1 MGAGLL
7 ILSLGLLASGF
18 APCLTQTQPTQAAK
32 PAAPAAPAVPA
43 APADQST
50 AMFFGGPQK
59 VNVTVLY
66 EPYCKDSV
74 WFITKQLLPVY
85 GQLRKRLIVE
95 MVPFGRA
102 RMKVS
107 QGADTTVAFACRHG
121 QAECQAS
128 LIHACAINLYPDPDK
143 HLPFIACTLKAW
155 KPEKNV
161 AKCCTANKMEA
172 AKITGCASSQQGK
185 ILLRNMGLRTMSL
198 KPPINYVPSVVIDG
212 GFNKRYQK
220 KLQKQ
225 FKDTVC
231 KHFKPPVP
239 EPCVVKKRRGWFR
252 R

>member
-1 MGAGLL
+1 MALKS
-7 ILSLGLLASGF
+7 IREKS
-18 APCLTQTQPTQAAK
+18 Q
-32 PAAPAAPAVPA
+32 
-43 APADQST
+43 
-50 AMFFGGPQK
+50 

-66 EPYCKDSV
+66 EPYCKDSS

-85 GQLRKRLIVE
+85 VQLRKNLIVE

-102 RMKVS
+102 RMKQL
-107 QGADTTVAFACRHG
+107 QGSDTAVTFSCRHG

-128 LIHACAINLYPDPDK
+128 MIHACAVNLYPDPDK

-155 KPEKNV
+155 KPEENV
-161 AKCCTANKMEA
+161 ARCSAPYKMEA
-172 AKITGCASSQQGK
+172 SKITGCAYSQQGK
-185 ILLRNMGLRTMSL
+185 ILLRKMGLRTMSL

-220 KLQKQ
+220 KLQKH

-239 EPCVVKKRRGWFR
+239 QPCVVKKRSGWFR